1 MGHQQRRAGRDYP
14 IHGAAISEPAVISL
28 LPTVARMR
36 QTPKYTSQPTL
47 RGAHSN
53 RMQVI
58 TQDSSSRER
67 SNLQQAPTIAI
78 VDDDCSVRLA
88 TESLV
93 RSLGFVALTFAS
105 AQDFLQSPGLEETAC
120 LILDVQMPG
129 MSGVDL
135 QDVLLKRG
143 RRIPIIFITAFP
155 EDKVRDRVLRAGAV
169 SFLVKP
175 FDGRKMI
182 DSLHVALQKN
192 NGRADK

>member
-1 MGHQQRRAGRDYP
+1 
-14 IHGAAISEPAVISL
+14 
-28 LPTVARMR
+28 
-36 QTPKYTSQPTL
+36 
-47 RGAHSN
+47 
-53 RMQVI
+53 MQAI

-129 MSGVDL
+129 MTGVDL

-143 RRIPIIFITAFP
+143 HRIPIIFITAFP
-155 EDKVRDRVLRAGAV
+155 EDKVRDRVLGAGAV

-192 NGRADK
+192 NGGADK

>member
-1 MGHQQRRAGRDYP
+1 M
-14 IHGAAISEPAVISL
+14 
-28 LPTVARMR
+28 
-36 QTPKYTSQPTL
+36 
-47 RGAHSN
+47 
-53 RMQVI
+53 
-58 TQDSSSRER
+58 
-67 SNLQQAPTIAI
+67 
-78 VDDDCSVRLA
+78 
-88 TESLV
+88 

-143 RRIPIIFITAFP
+143 HRIPIIFITAFP

-192 NGRADK
+192 NGRSRQVIAGYVETSLVGIPLGYPRQEMGRWRTATGPYACIRSGDARGGKGAARP

>member
-1 MGHQQRRAGRDYP
+1 M
-14 IHGAAISEPAVISL
+14 
-28 LPTVARMR
+28 
-36 QTPKYTSQPTL
+36 
-47 RGAHSN
+47 
-53 RMQVI
+53 
-58 TQDSSSRER
+58 
-67 SNLQQAPTIAI
+67 
-78 VDDDCSVRLA
+78 
-88 TESLV
+88 

-105 AQDFLQSPGLEETAC
+105 AQDFLQSPGLEVTAC